1 MEVDYALVTSS
12 ALPEQVKQ
20 SESFMHIDEGQWR
33 DLLQYSKE
41 IEASSSKE
49 KILVLL
55 VAQGTPEEDK
65 LEEEKA
71 LQAEQE
77 RKELERLKEFE
88 QQKLEEENK
97 QKEQQLKLRTK
108 SKEII
113 NAIYGR

>member
-20 SESFMHIDEGQWR
+20 SESFMHIDEGQWK

-71 LQAEQE
+71 LQANQVQD
-77 RKELERLKEFE
+77 RLGSATPSNRACGYDSLVCPGLPLFAP
-88 QQKLEEENK
+88 LFVC
-97 QKEQQLKLRTK
+97 
-108 SKEII
+108 
-113 NAIYGR
+113 A